1 MSKNKYGFDQFYT
14 KKEVV
19 ISCLKDID
27 FTLYD
32 IVIEPS
38 AGDGAFFDEIP
49 HKNKIGYDIDPKKN
63 NIIKCDFLTIDHDI
77 FSGKNVLSI
86 GNPPFGRNSSMALKF
101 IKKSALFA
109 TTIAFILPKGFKKR
123 STIDKIPLNFEIKK
137 IIDLE
142 DNTFLYENQNF
153 NVPCVWVILEKTEKL
168 RTKELKIRPEKFKFT
183 NKENSNIAIRRV
195 GVNAG
200 KVFLNTN
207 VSESSHYF
215 LKFDN
220 PEEIYEKIKNLKYSS
235 NDTTGPRSI
244 PKNELIIMIESVI

>member
-19 ISCLKDID
+19 INCLKDID

-32 IVIEPS
+32 VVIEPS
-38 AGDGAFFDEIP
+38 AGDGAFLDEIQ

-86 GNPPFGRNSSMALKF
+86 GNPPFGKNSSMALKF

-109 TTIAFILPKGFKKR
+109 NTIAFILPKGFKKR
-123 STIDKIPLNFEIKK
+123 SMIDKIPLNFEIKK
-137 IIDLE
+137 IVDLK

-168 RTKELKIRPEKFKFT
+168 RTKELKINPKKFEFT

-220 PEEIYEKIKNLKYSS
+220 PNEVYEKIKNINYSN

-244 PKNELIIMIESVI
+244 PKNELIMMIECVI

>member
-1 MSKNKYGFDQFYT
+1 VSKNKYGFDQFYT

-32 IVIEPS
+32 VVIEPS

-123 STIDKIPLNFEIKK
+123 STI
-137 IIDLE
+137 
-142 DNTFLYENQNF
+142 
-153 NVPCVWVILEKTEKL
+153 
-168 RTKELKIRPEKFKFT
+168 
-183 NKENSNIAIRRV
+183 
-195 GVNAG
+195 G
-200 KVFLNTN
+200 KVFLNIN

-215 LKFDN
+215 LKVDN
-220 PEEIYEKIKNLKYSS
+220 PEEIYKKIKNLKYSS

-244 PKNELIIMIESVI
+244 PKNELIRMIESVI

>member
-19 ISCLKDID
+19 INCLKDID

-32 IVIEPS
+32 VVIEPS
-38 AGDGAFFDEIP
+38 AGDGAFFDEIQ

-63 NIIKCDFLTIDHDI
+63 NIIKCDFLSIDHDI

-86 GNPPFGRNSSMALKF
+86 GNPPFGKNSSMALKF

-109 TTIAFILPKGFKKR
+109 NTIAFILPKGFKKR
-123 STIDKIPLNFEIKK
+123 SMIDKIPLNFEIKK
-137 IIDLE
+137 IVDLK

-168 RTKELKIRPEKFKFT
+168 RTKELKIKPKKFEFT

-220 PEEIYEKIKNLKYSS
+220 PNEVYEKIKNINYSN

-244 PKNELIIMIESVI
+244 PKNELIMMIECVI